1 MPIHDWTRV
10 PSGLFHHFHQ
20 DWSVEIVRTLNRG
33 CLPRGVAALVERRAG
48 IKEPDVLAI
57 QAHRRMHNMTKETF
71 GDNQGGVATAPSI
84 ATQMVRRS
92 SKEIYAARA
101 NHIVVRH
108 HLGRIVAIIE
118 IISPGNKDSR
128 SAIGDLL
135 EKTIDFLRAGV
146 HVLIV
151 DLFPPTPRDPF
162 GLHKVI
168 WDEIEEEVFQFPAG
182 KDRLLVSYE
191 AGRERV
197 AYIEPLAVGDPMP
210 DMPLFL
216 TADLHVKVP
225 LEATYQA
232 TWNALPEE
240 MRTAVETGELPD
252 PDLEQTTALSAMD

>member
-33 CLPRGVAALVERRAG
+33 VLPRGVAALVEQRAG

-57 QAHRRMHNMTKETF
+57 QAQQRMHGLSSRNSDDRE
-71 GDNQGGVATAPSI
+71 GGVATVPTPG
-84 ATQMVRRS
+84 TQIVRRS
-92 SKEIYAARA
+92 AKEIYAARA
-101 NHIVVRH
+101 NRIVVRH

-128 SAIGDLL
+128 AAISDLL

-168 WDEIEEEVFQFPAG
+168 WDEIEEEEFQFPPG

-197 AYIEPLAVGDPMP
+197 AYIEPLAVGDSLP

-216 TADLHVKVP
+216 TTDLHVKVP
-225 LEATYQA
+225 LETTYQA
-232 TWNALPEE
+232 TWNSLPEE
-240 MRTAVETGELPD
+240 MRTAVETGKLPD
-252 PDLEQTTALSAMD
+252 PDLEETAS

>member
-20 DWSVEIVRTLNRG
+20 SWSVRMADALNAG
-33 CLPRGVAALVERRAG
+33 CLPRGVAALVEQRAG

-57 QAHRRMHNMTKETF
+57 QAQRRMHDMTKQTF
-71 GDNQGGVATAPSI
+71 GDSPGGVATAHSTG
-84 ATQMVRRS
+84 TQMVRRS
-92 SKEIYAARA
+92 AKEIYAARS
-101 NHIVVRH
+101 NRIIVRH

-128 SAIGDLL
+128 SAISDLL

-151 DLFPPTPRDPF
+151 DLFPPTPRDPY

-168 WDEIEEEVFQFPAG
+168 WDEIEEEEFQFPAG

-197 AYIEPLAVGDPMP
+197 AYIEPLAVGDSMP

-216 TADLHVKVP
+216 TTDLHVKVP
-225 LEATYQA
+225 LETTYQA

-252 PDLEQTTALSAMD
+252 PDLEETAS